1 MTVWVWVERDEL
13 NKLALFSTRSLPLPS
28 STDDKLLLEELGDA
42 LALDE
47 LDELACAR
55 RGISR
60 GSVMV
65 TQTALLG
72 TLRTKKDTVLYPQS
86 TAQRATD
93 GLLLIGFETEN
104 EDEELR

>member
-72 TLRTKKDTVLYPQS
+72 TLRTKKDTVLYS
-86 TAQRATD
+86 YCTAQRATD
-93 GLLLIGFETEN
+93 GLLLIDSETKN

>member
-1 MTVWVWVERDEL
+1 
-13 NKLALFSTRSLPLPS
+13 
-28 STDDKLLLEELGDA
+28 
-42 LALDE
+42 
-47 LDELACAR
+47 
-55 RGISR
+55 
-60 GSVMV
+60 MV